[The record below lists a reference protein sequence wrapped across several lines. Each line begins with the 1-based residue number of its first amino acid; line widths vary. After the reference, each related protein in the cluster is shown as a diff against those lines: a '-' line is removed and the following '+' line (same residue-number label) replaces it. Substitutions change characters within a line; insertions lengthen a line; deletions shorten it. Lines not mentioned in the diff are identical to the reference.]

1 MRFAV
6 IVAGAVL
13 VSTAG
18 LAQTGAGA
26 AGAEEPQT
34 NGERTVCRVFR
45 ETGSRLNRRRVCMS
59 QNEWDQRDSQFQVA
73 RYQQQLIAPTEMRPA
88 EAGAALR
95 ACPTC

>member
-1 MRFAV
+1 MLLRV
-6 IVAGAVL
+6 GTGGSAGAD
-13 VSTAG
+13 
-18 LAQTGAGA
+18 
-26 AGAEEPQT
+26 EPQA
-34 NGERTVCRVFR
+34 NGERTVCKVFR

-59 QNEWDQRDSQFQVA
+59 QSEWDQRDSQFQVA